1 MIVRSVINISLI
13 IKILWYSWFSWFK
26 GHASIKEFILVCLFM
41 YQTFK
46 MYYAL
51 IAVSPLLLY
60 LVIYINLMGK
70 IALIISYAYCKNSIW
85 SELYLTEIDHKL
97 KKTAAY
103 RRASLYGLNRE
114 FYSHNLPPPQIPPNV
129 EIINYT
135 NALQVGIIKC
145 LYLIIKFLKSREDFV
160 TATV

>member
-85 SELYLTEIDHKL
+85 SELYLTERDVRDHKF
-97 KKTAAY
+97 KKTRAY
-103 RRASLYGLNRE
+103 WRASLYGLNRK
-114 FYSHNLPPPQIPPNV
+114 FFHIFPHKIPANV
-129 EIINYT
+129 EILN
-135 NALQVGIIKC
+135 
-145 LYLIIKFLKSREDFV
+145 
-160 TATV
+160 